1 MFNGLAHGDVQKK
14 GMFININQKLI
25 ISLNCVNRCVFKWH
39 NRLVLIAKFTI
50 LNKNVFK
57 HNAQS

>member
-1 MFNGLAHGDVQKK
+1 MFNDLAHGDVQKK

-25 ISLNCVNRCVFKWH
+25 ISLNDVNGCVFKWH

-57 HNAQS
+57 HNSQS